1 MQYREN
7 DLIAKRQ
14 PIRVAVDAMG
24 GDYAP
29 SEVVSGAIEASRKSE
44 VHITL
49 VGDISKVEFELAKHD
64 VSNLPINIIASEGVI
79 TEDESPALALRH
91 KPKASILVATKMV
104 KDGHVDACVTVGSTG
119 AAMAAATVIIGVIE
133 GIDRPALGG
142 PIFGL
147 APKTIIMDLG
157 SNVDCRPHQLLNF
170 AVIGDVFA
178 RLFWN
183 VPSPRV
189 GILSV
194 GAESGKGNRQVRETS
209 QLLSKSGLNFVGNV
223 EANDIMQN
231 KVEVVVCDGFVGNVI
246 MKLAEGLGRSMT
258 RHLTASLSGK
268 IPDSE
273 LEKLVQDVYELNSA
287 VEAAG
292 GGPLYGINGVS
303 VVGHGRSK
311 ALAVHRAI
319 NTAKKVVEGNF
330 IANLNEELAQLRG

>member
-1 MQYREN
+1 MT
-7 DLIAKRQ
+7 AKQQ
-14 PIRVAVDAMG
+14 PVKVAVDAMG

-29 SEVVSGAIEASRKSE
+29 QEIIAGAIEAARKSD
-44 VHITL
+44 VHIAL
-49 VGDISKVEFELAKHD
+49 VGDATKIELELANHN
-64 VSNLPINIIASEGVI
+64 VSNLPINIVPSEGVI
-79 TEDESPALALRH
+79 TEDESPALALRN

-104 KDGHVDACVTVGSTG
+104 KDGYVDACVSMGSTG
-119 AAMAAATVIIGVIE
+119 AAMAAATVIIGVID

-147 APKTIIMDLG
+147 APKTIVMDLG

-183 VPSPRV
+183 VTRPRV

-194 GAESGKGNRQVRETS
+194 GAESGKGNRQVREAS
-209 QLLSKSGLNFVGNV
+209 QLLGDSELNFVGNV

-246 MKLAEGLGRSMT
+246 MKLAEGLGKSIAN
-258 RHLTASLSGK
+258 HLTSTLNGK
-268 IPDSE
+268 IPNSE
-273 LEKLVQDVYELNSA
+273 LEKLVQEVYELNSV

-311 ALAVHRAI
+311 APAVHRAI
-319 NTAKKVVEGNF
+319 STAKKVVEGNF
-330 IANLNEELAQLRG
+330 IAKLNEELSQLRSEDK